1 MIHKVS
7 PRLISA
13 VTHVLS
19 LLPLAI
25 LIFYY
30 FSGRLAPNPAQALE
44 QRTGRIAISL
54 LMVTLLVNPL
64 SWLFKQPVM
73 MKARRPLGLYTF
85 FYVVLHILIL
95 VGFDYQFDL
104 KLLYAGYLDKPFIW
118 FGILTGLILAV
129 LALTSID
136 RWKHKLGDRWGRLHS
151 LVYLAAILDLAH
163 FFLVVK
169 GNVFSLSGNFT
180 RPLIFSGL
188 FILIMSL
195 KILQRKHPPAQDVRT
210 QE

>member
-44 QRTGRIAISL
+44 QLTGRIAISL

-64 SWLFKQPVM
+64 SRLFKLPVI
-73 MKARRPLGLYTF
+73 MKVRRPLGLYTF
-85 FYVVLHILIL
+85 IYVILHILIL

-104 KLLYAGYLDKPFIW
+104 KLLLDGYLNKPFIW

-163 FFLVVK
+163 YFLVVK